1 MDSRRRFLHCMK
13 LIEDGATQE
22 GTWARGWKSASKAVG
37 CTGGKSPVQGREPID
52 RGTLRGD
59 LNPSVLHCQEKLL
72 TRQHAPVPKPT
83 QVGGERIL
91 RCAGKPSLRNS
102 AKCIRNFGRRM
113 AGGGEAPSGRSGSRR
128 QKRSPSDCLPQTQV
142 PAKEKSDV

>member
-1 MDSRRRFLHCMK
+1 MDNRQKFLYCMK
-13 LIEDGATQE
+13 LLEDGVTQQ
-22 GTWARGWKSASKAVG
+22 GTRARDWKSASKAVG
-37 CTGGKSPVQGREPID
+37 CHGGKSPWQSRELTD
-52 RGTLRGD
+52 RSVPRY
-59 LNPSVLHCQEKLL
+59 NPNSSVLHCREKLL
-72 TRQHAPVPKPT
+72 TRRHAPVPKPT

-113 AGGGEAPSGRSGSRR
+113 AGAGENPSGKSWSRR